1 MPFGDASAFDGD
13 PALGSLPIRQ
23 PRSDAVRQT
32 GVVFARV
39 LLVVAATWLV
49 PACSQ
54 EQVNCIL
61 IGAESGVSFEYSQVS
76 SGVKALAVHA
86 CVRSKCVDQT
96 ANDVGRIFVADD
108 TLDGAGP
115 FAVGLTIKNA
125 AGTAIFSAHTNVSL
139 EKRQPN
145 GPKCPP
151 TVWSRSL
158 TATSA
163 GDFVE
168 N

>member
-1 MPFGDASAFDGD
+1 M
-13 PALGSLPIRQ
+13 
-23 PRSDAVRQT
+23 RQT

-39 LLVVAATWLV
+39 LLVVAAAWLV

-54 EQVNCIL
+54 EQVNCTL
-61 IGAESGVSFEYSQVS
+61 IGAESGVNFDYSQVS
-76 SGVKALAVHA
+76 SGARALAVHA

-115 FAVGLTIKNA
+115 VAVGLIIKNP
-125 AGTAIFSAHTNVSL
+125 AGTMIFSAHANISL

-151 TVWSRSL
+151 TVWSRNL
-158 TATSA
+158 TATGA
-163 GDFVE
+163 GDLIGD
-168 N
+168 